1 MNSPNEF
8 SRINFLFVTLFYCL
22 DNISQSE
29 LGILNF
35 ELFSA
40 TPAIL
45 NCTILSL
52 YNFVIGN
59 ILESSGKWSDNNS
72 LLL

>member
-29 LGILNF
+29 LGIRNSTIFICLLGKK
-35 ELFSA
+35 LFSFDKD
-40 TPAIL
+40 T
-45 NCTILSL
+45 TITLI
-52 YNFVIGN
+52 NDKFICF
-59 ILESSGKWSDNNS
+59 
-72 LLL
+72 